1 MHPRRSYSRWRLL
14 LAAPRSGAE
23 NMARDSA
30 LQARAARTGETVF
43 SIYSW
48 TRPTLSFGRHQPAAG
63 LYDVERIRSA
73 NVDVVRRPTGGR
85 AILHDHEV
93 TYSVTA
99 PVKDAAP
106 LRETYAR
113 INRILLDGLRR
124 LGVDVELASPAER
137 APAPSTRPCFETP
150 GEGELVARGSKL
162 VGSAQWRDEGAL
174 LQHGSILVDDDQSS
188 LPSFAAAAAAAV
200 AGTGPQSDSIPR
212 PATLHALLGRS
223 PEIAEVASAMF
234 DAVRSLEDELATEMA
249 EEEIRGDTMTHI
261 PHFLDEGWTWRR

>member
-1 MHPRRSYSRWRLL
+1 MHSRRSFSRWRLL

-23 NMARDSA
+23 NMARDST
-30 LQARAARTGETVF
+30 LQARASRTGETVF

-63 LYDVERIRSA
+63 LYDIEKLRSA
-73 NVDVVRRPTGGR
+73 SVDVVRRPTGGR
-85 AILHDHEV
+85 AILHHHEV

-106 LRETYAR
+106 LRETYSR
-113 INRILLDGLRR
+113 INRILLDGLGR
-124 LGVDVELASPAER
+124 LGVDVELASPSDR

-162 VGSAQWRDEGAL
+162 VGSAQWRDKGAL

-188 LPSFAAAAAAAV
+188 LPLFAAGRTEASTEA
-200 AGTGPQSDSIPR
+200 IPI
-212 PATLHALLGRS
+212 PATLRALLGRS
-223 PEIAEVASAMF
+223 PAITEVASAMF
-234 DAVRSLEDELATEMA
+234 DAVRSLEDEEATEMA
-249 EEEIRGDTMTHI
+249 EEEIRAETVSHI

>member
-1 MHPRRSYSRWRLL
+1 MHPRRSYTRWRLL

-23 NMARDSA
+23 NMARDTA

-48 TRPTLSFGRHQPAAG
+48 ARPTLSFGRHQPAAG
-63 LYDVERIRSA
+63 LYDIEKIRAA

-85 AILHDHEV
+85 AILHDREV

-99 PVKDAAP
+99 PATEAEP
-106 LRETYAR
+106 LRATYDR
-113 INRILLDGLRR
+113 INRILLDGLAR
-124 LGVDVELASPAER
+124 LGVIAEPASTAER

-150 GEGELVARGSKL
+150 GQGELVASGNKL
-162 VGSAQWRDEGAL
+162 VGSAQWRDDGAL

-188 LPSFAAAAAAAV
+188 LPLFAAAADGANLPV
-200 AGTGPQSDSIPR
+200 SR
-212 PATLHALLGRS
+212 PATLNTLLGRS
-223 PEIAEVASAMF
+223 PAVAEVASAMF
-234 DAVRSLEDELATEMA
+234 GAVRSLEDEGATELA
-249 EEEIRGDTMTHI
+249 EEEIHEEMMSRI

>member
-1 MHPRRSYSRWRLL
+1 MHSRRSYTRWRLL
-14 LAAPRSGAE
+14 LAEPRSGAE

-48 TRPTLSFGRHQPAAG
+48 TRPTLAFGRHQPATG
-63 LYDVERIRSA
+63 LYDIEKIRSA

-99 PVKDAAP
+99 PLKDAAP
-106 LRETYAR
+106 LRETYSR
-113 INRILLDGLRR
+113 INRILLDGLGR
-124 LGVDVELASPAER
+124 LGVGAELASPQDR
-137 APAPSTRPCFETP
+137 AAAPSMRPCFEAP

-162 VGSAQWRDEGAL
+162 VGSAQWRDESAL
-174 LQHGSILVDDDQSS
+174 LQHGSILVEDDQSS
-188 LPSFAAAAAAAV
+188 LPSFV
-200 AGTGPQSDSIPR
+200 TPGAGSGSELIPQ

-223 PEIAEVASAMF
+223 PDVAEVASAMF
-234 DAVRSLEDELATEMA
+234 DAVRSLEDEDATELA
-249 EEEIRGDTMTHI
+249 EDEMREETMSHI

>member
-1 MHPRRSYSRWRLL
+1 
-14 LAAPRSGAE
+14 
-23 NMARDSA
+23 MARDSA

-63 LYDVERIRSA
+63 LYDIEKIRSA
-73 NVDVVRRPTGGR
+73 HVDVVRRPTGGR
-85 AILHDHEV
+85 AILHDREV

-99 PVKDAAP
+99 PAGDAEP

-113 INRILLDGLRR
+113 INRILLDGFAR
-124 LGVDVELASPAER
+124 LGVDVELASPSER
-137 APAPSTRPCFETP
+137 APAPSMRPCFEAP
-150 GEGELVARGSKL
+150 GEGELVAHGSKL

-174 LQHGSILVDDDQSS
+174 LQHGSILVEDDQSS
-188 LPSFAAAAAAAV
+188 LPSFAAP
-200 AGTGPQSDSIPR
+200 GTAPNNGSIPR

-223 PEIAEVASAMF
+223 PGIEEVASAMF
-234 DAVRSLEDELATEMA
+234 DAVRSREDEGATVMA
-249 EEEIRGDTMTHI
+249 EEDIRGETVSRI

>member
-1 MHPRRSYSRWRLL
+1 MHPSRSYGRWRLL

-48 TRPTLSFGRHQPAAG
+48 ARPTLSFGRHQPAAG
-63 LYDVERIRSA
+63 LYDIDKIRSA
-73 NVDVVRRPTGGR
+73 SVDVVRRPTGGR

-93 TYSVTA
+93 TYSVTS
-99 PVKDAAP
+99 PLSDAEP

-113 INRILLDGLRR
+113 INRILLDGLNR
-124 LGVDVELASPAER
+124 LGVDVELASPSQR
-137 APAPSTRPCFETP
+137 APAPSVRPCFEAP

-162 VGSAQWRDEGAL
+162 VGSAQWRDDGAL

-188 LPSFAAAAAAAV
+188 LPSFAA
-200 AGTGPQSDSIPR
+200 SDTEVSSNSIPR
-212 PATLHALLGRS
+212 PATLSALLGRS
-223 PEIAEVASAMF
+223 PHVSEVAGAMF
-234 DAVRSLEDELATEMA
+234 DAVRSLEDVGAGEMD
-249 EEEIRGDTMTHI
+249 EQEIRAETMSRI

>member
-63 LYDVERIRSA
+63 LYDIEKLRSA
-73 NVDVVRRPTGGR
+73 NVEVVRRPTGGR
-85 AILHDHEV
+85 AILHDREV

-99 PVKDAAP
+99 PVKDAGP

-113 INRILLDGLRR
+113 INRILVDGLRR
-124 LGVDVELASPAER
+124 IGANVELASPSER

-162 VGSAQWRDEGAL
+162 VGSAQWRDDGAL
-174 LQHGSILVDDDQSS
+174 LQHGSILVDDDQSALS
-188 LPSFAAAAAAAV
+188 LFAAVGSAESR
-200 AGTGPQSDSIPR
+200 QSMPR

-223 PEIAEVASAMF
+223 PSVADVASVMF
-234 DAVRSLEDELATEMA
+234 EAVRSLEDPDATQMA
-249 EEEIRGDTMTHI
+249 EEEIRGETMRHI

>member
-1 MHPRRSYSRWRLL
+1 MHSRRSYNRWRLL

-30 LQARAARTGETVF
+30 LQARAATTGETVF

-63 LYDVERIRSA
+63 LYDIERIRSA

-85 AILHDHEV
+85 AILHDREV

-99 PVKDAAP
+99 PAVGAAP

-113 INRILLDGLRR
+113 INRILLDGFAR
-124 LGVDVELASPAER
+124 LGVDVELASPSER
-137 APAPSTRPCFETP
+137 APAPSMRPCFEAP
-150 GEGELVARGSKL
+150 GEGELVAHGSKL

-174 LQHGSILVDDDQSS
+174 LQHGSILVEDDQSS
-188 LPSFAAAAAAAV
+188 LPSFAAP
-200 AGTGPQSDSIPR
+200 GTAPNNGSIPR

-223 PEIAEVASAMF
+223 PGIEEVASAMF
-234 DAVRSLEDELATEMA
+234 DAVRSREDEGATVMA
-249 EEEIRGDTMTHI
+249 EEDIRGETVSRI

>member
-1 MHPRRSYSRWRLL
+1 MHPSRSYGRWRLL

-48 TRPTLSFGRHQPAAG
+48 ARPTLSFGRHQPAAG
-63 LYDVERIRSA
+63 LYDIDKLRSA

-93 TYSVTA
+93 TYSVTS
-99 PVKDAAP
+99 PVRDAEP

-113 INRILLDGLRR
+113 INRILLDGLNR
-124 LGVDVELASPAER
+124 LGVDVELASPTAR
-137 APAPSTRPCFETP
+137 APTPSVRPCFETP
-150 GEGELVARGSKL
+150 GGGELVARGSKL
-162 VGSAQWRDEGAL
+162 VGSAQWRDEAAL

-188 LPSFAAAAAAAV
+188 LPSFAASA
-200 AGTGPQSDSIPR
+200 TGASDNAIPR
-212 PATLHALLGRS
+212 PATLQALLGRS
-223 PEIAEVASAMF
+223 PAIEEVAGAMF
-234 DAVRSLEDELATEMA
+234 DAVRSREDDEAIEMD
-249 EEEIRGDTMTHI
+249 EQEIREETMSRI
-261 PHFLDEGWTWRR
+261 PLFLDEGWTWRR

>member
-1 MHPRRSYSRWRLL
+1 MHPRRSFPCWRLL

-63 LYDVERIRSA
+63 LYDIGKIRSA

-85 AILHDHEV
+85 AILHDREV

-99 PVKDAAP
+99 PLQGAAP

-113 INRILLDGLRR
+113 INRILLDGLGR
-124 LGVDVELASPAER
+124 LGVNAELASTTAR
-137 APAPSTRPCFETP
+137 APAPSTRPCFEAP
-150 GEGELVARGSKL
+150 GEGELVAGGSKL
-162 VGSAQWRDEGAL
+162 VGSAQWRDDGAL

-188 LPSFAAAAAAAV
+188 LALFAAAANGV
-200 AGTGPQSDSIPR
+200 SNDSIPQ
-212 PATLHALLGRS
+212 PATLHTLLGRS
-223 PEIAEVASAMF
+223 PGIEEVATAMF
-234 DAVRSLEDELATEMA
+234 DAVRSREDEVASEMA
-249 EEEIRGDTMTHI
+249 EEEIREETLSRI

>member
-1 MHPRRSYSRWRLL
+1 MHSRRSYTRWRLL
-14 LAAPRSGAE
+14 LAEPRSGAE

-63 LYDVERIRSA
+63 LYDIEKIRSA

-99 PVKDAAP
+99 PTVDAEP
-106 LRETYAR
+106 LRATYAR
-113 INRILLDGLRR
+113 INRILLDGLGR
-124 LGVDVELASPAER
+124 LGVNAELASATDR
-137 APAPSTRPCFETP
+137 APAPSTRPCFEAP
-150 GEGELVARGSKL
+150 GEGELVACGNKL
-162 VGSAQWRDEGAL
+162 VGSAQWRDDGAL

-188 LPSFAAAAAAAV
+188 LPLFAAAATTA
-200 AGTGPQSDSIPR
+200 SNESIPR
-212 PATLHALLGRS
+212 PATLQTLLGRS
-223 PEIAEVASAMF
+223 PGIAEVASAMF
-234 DAVRSLEDELATEMA
+234 DAVRSQEDEEATEMA
-249 EEEIRGDTMTHI
+249 EEEIREETMSRI
-261 PHFLDEGWTWRR
+261 PHFLDEDWTWRR

>member
-1 MHPRRSYSRWRLL
+1 MHPSRSYGRWRLL

-48 TRPTLSFGRHQPAAG
+48 ARPTLSFGRHQPAAG
-63 LYDVERIRSA
+63 LYDIDKIRSA
-73 NVDVVRRPTGGR
+73 SVDVVRRPTGGR

-93 TYSVTA
+93 TYSVTS
-99 PVKDAAP
+99 PLSDAEP

-113 INRILLDGLRR
+113 INRILLDGLNR
-124 LGVDVELASPAER
+124 LGVDVELASPSER
-137 APAPSTRPCFETP
+137 APAPSVRPCFETP

-174 LQHGSILVDDDQSS
+174 LQHGSILVDDDQTS
-188 LPSFAAAAAAAV
+188 LPSFAAPAIGASANA
-200 AGTGPQSDSIPR
+200 IPR

-223 PEIAEVASAMF
+223 PAIDEVAGAMF
-234 DAVRSLEDELATEMA
+234 DAVRSREDDEATEMD
-249 EEEIRGDTMTHI
+249 EQEIREETMSCI
-261 PHFLDEGWTWRR
+261 PLFLDEGWTWRR